1 MNREDIMEV
10 FIELSKSQGLY
21 SRLVNQLLDLRDND
35 PMAYN
40 DYMTEL
46 ESHNFKDVVD
56 LILYIES

>member
-1 MNREDIMEV
+1 MEV